1 MVMYFSRFDRMIGH
15 LNDIVNQCTSFKIGK
30 TSNPEAR
37 HNSPDYRDKYPN
49 IEVLYTSKS
58 KELVSYVEAIL
69 IDECLSSVADRCDNE
84 KDGEESLRDTMGAS
98 CEYYVYVVWR

>member
-1 MVMYFSRFDRMIGH
+1 MIMYFSRLGRMISH

-37 HNSPDYRDKYPN
+37 HNSPDYKYMYPN

-69 IDECLSSVADRCDNE
+69 IDECLSSVADKCDNE
-84 KDGEESLRDTMGAS
+84 KDGGESLNDTMADS
-98 CEYYVYVVWR
+98 REYYVYVVWR

>member
-1 MVMYFSRFDRMIGH
+1 MYFSRFDRIISR
-15 LNDIVNQCTSFKIGK
+15 LNDIVNLCTSFKIGK

-37 HNSPDYRDKYPN
+37 HNSPDYKDKYPN
-49 IEVLYTSKS
+49 FEVLYTSKS

-84 KDGEESLRDTMGAS
+84 KNGEESLSDTMSGS
-98 CEYYVYVVWR
+98 REYYVYVVWR